1 MKLPAP
7 AKVNLYLK
15 VVRRRPDGYH
25 DLCTVFQPVACPA
38 DELELVPA
46 SEPGITLSVPGRPE
60 LEGEGNLIYK
70 AAIRYATLAQLQ
82 PAWHF
87 TLTKRIP
94 MAAGLGGG
102 SSDCAAALTLLNR
115 THHALSDEALALL
128 AKELGADVPFFLS
141 PRPALAE
148 GIGEKLTP
156 LEGTPANLPI
166 VIVNPV
172 FPVSAAW
179 AYRRL
184 APESLGPAAPEPL
197 LNALK
202 SGDLPALGAALH
214 NDLAPALLK
223 KFPLL
228 RLLLNEGKRF
238 GALGGIVSGSGSS
251 CFFLAAD
258 AGHREELAEEF
269 RLAFPLMR
277 VF

>member
-1 MKLPAP
+1 MKILAP

-25 DLCTVFQPVACPA
+25 DLCTIFQPVTCPA
-38 DELELVPA
+38 DELTLEPSA
-46 SEPGITLSVPGRPE
+46 TPGICLSVPGHPE
-60 LEGEGNLIYK
+60 LEGEGNLIHK
-70 AAIRYATLAQLQ
+70 AAVRFAELAQIH

-115 THHALSDEALALL
+115 LHPALAPRQL
-128 AKELGADVPFFLS
+128 AELARSLGADVPFFLTPVPS
-141 PRPALAE
+141 IAE

-156 LEGTPANLPI
+156 LAGTPETLPI

-179 AYRRL
+179 AYKHL
-184 APESLGPAAPEPL
+184 APETIGPAAPERL
-197 LNALK
+197 LEALK
-202 SGDLPALGAALH
+202 ARDLPALGAALH
-214 NDLAPALLK
+214 NDLAPALLV

-228 RLLLNEGKRF
+228 RMLLDAGRSF

-251 CFFLAAD
+251 CFFLARD
-258 AGHREELAEEF
+258 AAHREALAEAF
-269 RLAFPLMR
+269 RKVFPAMR